1 MFCADRF
8 EERAAIM
15 EFCGGMTRFQAETLA
30 ARAQDV
36 SRWKALQLAKEAYG
50 ENGAGN
56 PQQGR
61 DYGETMAREQCEDSM
76 PAMQFR
82 SNEEG

>member
-1 MFCADRF
+1 MFCADCF

-30 ARAQDV
+30 ARAQGV
-36 SRWKALQLAKEAYG
+36 SRWKALRLAKEAFG

-56 PQQGR
+56 PQQGE
-61 DYGETMAREQCEDSM
+61 DHSETMAREQCEDNM

-82 SNEEG
+82 PNEEG

>member
-30 ARAQDV
+30 ARAQGM
-36 SRWKALQLAKEAYG
+36 SRWKALQLAKEAHG

-56 PQQGR
+56 SQQGG
-61 DYGETMAREQCEDSM
+61 DHGETMARKQFEDNM

-82 SNEEG
+82 PNEEG